1 MKIDIDRVEIVTPDT
16 LIGDLV
22 LWHPEATPVLYA
34 IGMHC
39 LGCPASGAESIR
51 EAADVHG
58 VDADELVALL
68 NERIAADKD
77 KKIS

>member
-1 MKIDIDRVEIVTPDT
+1 MKIDIDRVETVTPAT
-16 LIGDLV
+16 LIGDMV
-22 LWHPEATPVLYA
+22 LFHPETAELLFS